1 MSLRA
6 ARVAGGGARA
16 PAPPGRV
23 SAKRLRDIFA
33 SACVD
38 FDKEK
43 KRSNAFTLALPQWRR
58 LCLGSGFVGRK
69 FPASAADVVFA
80 KTRRA
85 GEKELRA
92 EDFASALA
100 CVAAETGKTFE
111 SVVDDAAK
119 CAAGSGLFVGVA
131 AATRA
136 EPTFRAPRNGVRA
149 SSSFS
154 RTAGGSKPKPMP
166 VKQRQI
172 VSTRESF
179 PPARPNRVSA
189 AAEREPSSQTLLDA
203 ALSKPRLEDFDAG
216 DVDGD
221 GLLSPGELAF
231 VLMRSCHADE
241 TEALELVRV
250 CFEDVDLDKDG
261 RVCFEEYRA
270 FCKKAKR
277 VLRRRALTAQEK
289 TTNTRGSFGTEVRRL
304 TFGVGFASARTDSRE
319 TKPKPNI
326 SRPASAR
333 LAERSREDALGNAKA
348 PRPASARAA
357 GAFLS
362 RSFSEAPSRD
372 RASARWSLNVA
383 EESGASA
390 SFAEDSTLDLTPMDL
405 TSMDLT
411 VDDAFIAEK
420 DEPPERGGSKT
431 RDLEPVAEALE
442 TDEERRGG
450 DDDAGDEEDVPK
462 KSFSILTEDA
472 TNERLAVWRA
482 EFDAHDARGT
492 GRLDLELATFALAKL
507 RLLEDLDVSLAA
519 RTLET
524 RLAETAGGENEVALD
539 FEAFARFATA
549 LETARL
555 TQKRSNPEA
564 KIAQPV
570 PVRKEYALD
579 DAHPFHKLFREM
591 ADSRGEMDGET
602 FACVLRAARLTDDA
616 RLTDTGVDVVF
627 ARARARHQAERTAR
641 RVPYRIFLGALSLA
655 AGHLGVAFE
664 PAAARVAAGAEA
676 ARARAAARAGNAVRD
691 EPPHGKENALASPS
705 PSSGGR
711 GKKAPGE
718 KKRSRLSA
726 VFGGRA

>member
-1 MSLRA
+1 MVSLLA

-100 CVAAETGKTFE
+100 CVALETGKTFE

-119 CAAGSGLFVGVA
+119 CAAGSGLFVGVS

-172 VSTRESF
+172 VSVRESF
-179 PPARPNRVSA
+179 PPARPDRVSA
-189 AAEREPSSQTLLDA
+189 AAEAPPSSPSLLDA

-241 TEALELVRV
+241 TEALELVRL

-289 TTNTRGSFGTEVRRL
+289 TTNTFGMFGTETRRL
-304 TFGVGFASARTDSRE
+304 TFGSGFASARTHSRE

-333 LAERSREDALGNAKA
+333 VAERSREDALGNAKA

-372 RASARWSLNVA
+372 RVPARWSLNVA

-450 DDDAGDEEDVPK
+450 DDDAGD
-462 KSFSILTEDA
+462 
-472 TNERLAVWRA
+472 
-482 EFDAHDARGT
+482 
-492 GRLDLELATFALAKL
+492 
-507 RLLEDLDVSLAA
+507 
-519 RTLET
+519 
-524 RLAETAGGENEVALD
+524 
-539 FEAFARFATA
+539 
-549 LETARL
+549 
-555 TQKRSNPEA
+555 
-564 KIAQPV
+564 
-570 PVRKEYALD
+570 
-579 DAHPFHKLFREM
+579 
-591 ADSRGEMDGET
+591 
-602 FACVLRAARLTDDA
+602 
-616 RLTDTGVDVVF
+616 
-627 ARARARHQAERTAR
+627 
-641 RVPYRIFLGALSLA
+641 
-655 AGHLGVAFE
+655 
-664 PAAARVAAGAEA
+664 
-676 ARARAAARAGNAVRD
+676 
-691 EPPHGKENALASPS
+691 
-705 PSSGGR
+705 
-711 GKKAPGE
+711 
-718 KKRSRLSA
+718 
-726 VFGGRA
+726 